1 MERKRDYMTVQ
12 ELTENEKYKFWYFKI
27 KECKES
33 GLSVKDFCDK
43 NNIKPSTYYNYQQKI
58 RNILCDQINE
68 NNYKNEVSFV
78 SVEKQPHNN
87 EKIII
92 IKGSIKI
99 ELDSDTPYHLVN
111 HELGHAFFSDTFL
124 VWLYISPLSKPL
136 LGGFLKKCSIIFCE
150 ALKRGI
156 PLRGTIS
163 MGSAIM
169 DEENRIFLGKPLV
182 EAAKAVLRQKW
193 LGVAIGKSVV
203 DTIGQFNPKDMEYLL
218 PYRNHMKYECDPFLS
233 DFVLNWFSY
242 WNKFENNDIEK
253 IIEDMNTDISFDDY
267 YKNTLLYVKHAKKH
281 CIIWNE
287 HLICADIA
295 QLKRLYKMRTNL
307 DEERKCFMCEGI
319 KLLTSNKI
327 LKNIEYI
334 IKKNEGVWF
343 DPNDKDILLMYN
355 NGFIEVDDTK
365 ISLDYLKKLYG

>member
-1 MERKRDYMTVQ
+1 MKETKERQILLAFFDILGTSQLLNNGKFHKVYSYYSDMIKLCSDYYTPIIVCNPLYKKRD
-12 ELTENEKYKFWYFKI
+12 LFNN
-27 KECKES
+27 
-33 GLSVKDFCDK
+33 LSEAMSDMADF
-43 NNIKPSTYYNYQQKI
+43 
-58 RNILCDQINE
+58 
-68 NNYKNEVSFV
+68 
-78 SVEKQPHNN
+78 
-87 EKIII
+87 
-92 IKGSIKI
+92 
-99 ELDSDTPYHLVN
+99 DTPYHLVN
-111 HELGHAFFSDTFL
+111 HELSHAFFSDTFL

-169 DEENRIFLGKPLV
+169 DEENRIFFGKPLV
-182 EAAKAVLRQKW
+182 EAAKAELRQKW

-203 DTIGQFNPKDMEYLL
+203 EKIGQFNPKDMEYLL
-218 PYRNHMKYECDPFLS
+218 PYRNHMKYECDSFLS
-233 DFVLNWFSY
+233 DFVLDWFSY

-307 DEERKCFMCEGI
+307 DEERKSFMCEGI

-327 LKNIEYI
+327 LKNIEHI
-334 IKKNEGVWF
+334 IKENEGVWF

-355 NGFIEVDDTK
+355 NGFIEVGDTK
-365 ISLDYLKKLYG
+365 ISLDYLKTLYG